1 MAASA
6 LLPLV
11 RRHVATLQRMGN
23 EAQTGVCPFEDHSP
37 DAIPMFVVH
46 NTDDD
51 FTCFN
56 CGKAGGVDEFLG
68 YLRAQGV
75 TDVYAVNGGGDGH
88 D

>member
-1 MAASA
+1 MAPSA
-6 LLPLV
+6 LLTQV
-11 RRHVATLQRMGN
+11 KRHIATLLPMGKD
-23 EAQTGVCPFEDHSP
+23 ALTGLCPFEEHGP

-46 NTDDD
+46 KTDDD

-68 YLRAQGV
+68 YLRARGD
-75 TDVYAVNGGGDGH
+75 TNVYADTTDGH